1 MVEGAARLVVAGLE
15 VQVLDVDGRVAA
27 PVAAEDGV
35 AADQVQGARD
45 DVAVGAGPL
54 PGHHQQH
61 LLAHRLADAVEKV
74 PRQVRLAPF
83 LVCTSRKLL

>member
-1 MVEGAARLVVAGLE
+1 MLRWSKLPARLVVAGLE

-45 DVAVGAGPL
+45 DVAVAPGPSRATTSSTCS
-54 PGHHQQH
+54 PIVSPMRWKKSRVRYAWPH
-61 LLAHRLADAVEKV
+61 L
-74 PRQVRLAPF
+74 
-83 LVCTSRKLL
+83 